1 MKLSVYDL
9 FVSHR
14 YGDLEVDSIF
24 TTIEEAKKDADERND
39 AYSKMTFSDGKRP
52 YRAMSLDDAIWEIK
66 DYERDNTELR
76 CRDENYDY

>member
-1 MKLSVYDL
+1 MSKFSIELS
-9 FVSHR
+9 SNSTN
-14 YGDLEVDSIF
+14 SISLSMAYR
-24 TTIEEAKKDADERND
+24 IVEKEANERND
-39 AYSKMTFSDGKRP
+39 NYSKMTFSNGKRP